1 MEWILPLYKVNL
13 AHANTVG
20 GKAAR
25 LGALMQAGFN
35 VPTGFVITSDAFS
48 RHYPILLDEKPPPPT
63 LDADF
68 VSTLNTA
75 FIAHFEPDEVVAVRS
90 SAIDED
96 GAGISYAGQH
106 ATYYY
111 ITAERLSQAVV
122 DCWMS
127 LWSPAALAYRENW
140 DESTQPMA
148 VIVQRLV
155 KATRSGVC
163 FSRDPLE
170 PEAGNIIIEAS
181 WGLGAA
187 LVDGRVQPD
196 RIKVDP
202 FGHVTVLQIGD
213 KQLMVPGQLDDPA
226 QGRLDPV
233 PEHLRTAPVL
243 STRDAVALH
252 ETTEQIEALF
262 AEAVDVEWAFDEDEL
277 HVLQARPI
285 TASAPTPAD
294 GRALVLFKPVA
305 ENFSE
310 PLTPLT
316 VDLVT
321 AILPKIGAFV
331 GGRLYL
337 DFDVLNRLIPYH
349 LSNSELVDIAMLRR
363 APQTPRLAVAKLP
376 AAIAVLA
383 LGWLSFGTFWTRSSR
398 LEAASLARFVP
409 WLQALQHDPSLDVPG
424 LMKHTLLGRF
434 PWSPAHESMLAL
446 NISAGRYFL
455 LIGVLQSL
463 LKRWAP
469 AYDPMQ
475 IDDVIHDDTD
485 MWSKRM
491 VRSITELAALAATH
505 EDTRVAL
512 LANDATIGIREL
524 DPSHPFVIAL
534 GVFISAYGHRGAREL
549 DFSAPRWRE
558 DITPLLTM
566 IRNQMLHADQTNDS
580 YSRHLV
586 ARDALRK
593 AIGSGLKW
601 RLVNKLLS
609 RIRYYI
615 GLRENTRHY
624 HTMIFDAIR
633 QRLLLIENELLHSG
647 KLKCAGDMFF
657 LSWDEVQAAS
667 TGAVEAQTI
676 SRTIRERRI
685 AHRREARSRA
695 PETFNVKLPIADI
708 PTNERTLHGQCASP
722 GVIEGIARVILR
734 PDHAQLLKPG
744 EILVAPYTDPTWTPL
759 FPSLG
764 GIVVGIGS
772 YLSHAGTIAREY
784 RIPCLV
790 DVHDCILRIRSGQR
804 LRLHATEGFVELLED
819 DA

>member
-1 MEWILPLYKVNL
+1 
-13 AHANTVG
+13 
-20 GKAAR
+20 

-35 VPTGFVITSDAFS
+35 VPSGFVITSDAFL

-68 VSTLNTA
+68 VTTLKTA

-111 ITAERLSQAVV
+111 INAERLTQAVV

-140 DESTQPMA
+140 DVATQPMA

-163 FSRDPLE
+163 FSKDPLE

-196 RIKVDP
+196 RVKVDP
-202 FGHVTVLQIGD
+202 FGQVTVLQIGD
-213 KQLMVPGQLDDPA
+213 KQLMVPAQLDDPS
-226 QGRLDPV
+226 QSRLDPV
-233 PEHLRTAPVL
+233 PDHLRTVPVL
-243 STRDAVALH
+243 STREAVALH
-252 ETTEQIEALF
+252 ETTEQIETLF
-262 AEAVDVEWAFDEDEL
+262 AEPVDVEWAFDDEEL
-277 HVLQARPI
+277 HILQARPI
-285 TASAPTPAD
+285 TAVTATPRD

-310 PLTPLT
+310 PLTPLS
-316 VDLVT
+316 VDLFT
-321 AILPKIGAFV
+321 TILPRLAAFV
-331 GGRLYL
+331 GGRLYI
-337 DFDVLNRLIPYH
+337 DFNVLKRVLPLR
-349 LSNSELVDIAMLRR
+349 LSNTELIDLVMLRR
-363 APQTPRLAVAKLP
+363 VPLAPRLSVVQLP
-376 AAIAVLA
+376 AGIGILL
-383 LGWLSFGTFWTRSSR
+383 LGWLTFGTFWSRSSR
-398 LEAASLARFVP
+398 LEAGSLERFVP
-409 WLQALQHDPSLDVPG
+409 WLSALRHDPSLDVPT
-424 LMKHTLLGRF
+424 LMKRTLGGRF
-434 PWSPAHESMLAL
+434 PWSPAHQSMLAL

-455 LIGVLQSL
+455 LIGLLQQL

-469 AYDPMQ
+469 AFDLHQ
-475 IDDVIHDDTD
+475 LDDVIHDDTD

-491 VRSITELAALAATH
+491 VRSITELSALAAKH

-512 LANDATIGIREL
+512 MGNDAVIEVRRL
-524 DPSHPFVIAL
+524 DPAHPFVNSL
-534 GVFISAYGHRGAREL
+534 GEFISTYGHRGAREL

-558 DITPLLTM
+558 DITPLLIM
-566 IRNQMLHADQTNDS
+566 IRNQMLHGDQVNDS

-586 ARDALRK
+586 ARDAMRTSLGR
-593 AIGSGLKW
+593 GLKW
-601 RLVNKLLS
+601 RVVQKLLS

-615 GLRENTRHY
+615 SLRENTRHY
-624 HTMIFDAIR
+624 HTMIFDSIR
-633 QRLLLIENELLHSG
+633 QRLLLIEDELLHTG
-647 KLKCAGDMFF
+647 KLKCAGDLFF
-657 LSWDEVQAAS
+657 LTWPEVQAAS
-667 TGAVEAQTI
+667 SGELDAQAV
-676 SRTIRERRI
+676 SRTVRERRI

-695 PETFNVKLPIADI
+695 PETFNIKLPITDA
-708 PTNERTLHGQCASP
+708 PTNESTLRGQCASP
-722 GVIEGIARVILR
+722 GTFEGIARVILR
-734 PDHAQLLKPG
+734 PDHAALLKPG

-764 GIVVGIGS
+764 GIVVGLGS

-790 DVHDCILRIRSGQR
+790 DVHDCISRIRSGQR
-804 LRLHATEGFVELLED
+804 LRLHATDGYVELLDEVE
-819 DA
+819 

>member
-68 VSTLNTA
+68 ISTLRTA

-111 ITAERLSQAVV
+111 ISAERLTQAVV

-127 LWSPAALAYRENW
+127 LWSPAALAYRQNW
-140 DESTQPMA
+140 DESTHPMA

-163 FSRDPLE
+163 FSKDPLE

-196 RIKVDP
+196 RVKVDP

-213 KQLMVPGQLDDPA
+213 KQLMVPAQLDDPS

-233 PEHLRTAPVL
+233 PEHLRTLPVL
-243 STRDAVALH
+243 STREAVALH

-262 AEAVDVEWAFDEDEL
+262 EEPVDVEWAFDDEEL
-277 HVLQARPI
+277 HILQARPI
-285 TASAPTPAD
+285 TAGAATPGD

-316 VDLVT
+316 VDLLTNV
-321 AILPKIGAFV
+321 LPRVGAFV

-337 DFDVLNRLIPYH
+337 DFDLLKRLLPLR
-349 LSNSELVDIAMLRR
+349 LSNAELVDIAMLRR
-363 APQTPRLAVAKLP
+363 APQVPRLSAIQLP
-376 AAIAVLA
+376 IAIGILF
-383 LGWLSFGTFWTRSSR
+383 LGWLTFGTFWSRSSR
-398 LEAASLARFVP
+398 IEPASLARFVP
-409 WLQALQHDPSLDVPG
+409 WLHALQADHSLDVPA
-424 LMKHTLLGRF
+424 LMKRTLVGRF

-455 LIGVLQSL
+455 LIGLLQQL

-469 AYDPMQ
+469 AFDPMQ
-475 IDDVIHDDTD
+475 LDDVIHDDGD

-491 VRSITELAALAATH
+491 VLGITALSALAAKH

-512 LANDATIGIREL
+512 LADDATLTVREL
-524 DPSHPFVIAL
+524 DPAHPFVTAL
-534 GVFISAYGHRGAREL
+534 GTFISTYGHRGAREL

-558 DITPLLTM
+558 DITPLLIM
-566 IRNQMLHADQTNDS
+566 IRNQMLHGEQTNDS

-593 AIGSGLKW
+593 SIGSGLKW
-601 RLVNKLLS
+601 RLVQKLLA

-615 GLRENTRHY
+615 TLRENTRHY
-624 HTMIFDAIR
+624 HTMIFDSIR
-633 QRLLLIENELLHSG
+633 QRLLLIEDELRHSG
-647 KLKCAGDMFF
+647 KLKCAGDLFF
-657 LSWDEVQAAS
+657 LSWSEVQAAS
-667 TGAVEAQTI
+667 SGDLDAHAV
-676 SRTIRERRI
+676 SRTVRERRI

-695 PETFNVKLPIADI
+695 PETFNIKLPVADA
-708 PTNERTLHGQCASP
+708 PANDSTLHGQCACP
-722 GVIEGIARVILR
+722 GTFEGIARVILR

-790 DVHDCILRIRSGQR
+790 DVHDCISRIQSGQR
-804 LRLHATEGFVELLED
+804 LRLNATEGYVELLEEVE
-819 DA
+819 